1 MAIATFLKLNKI
13 PVLFSVLCA
22 FFYASFAY
30 DLDRTDFIKLAM
42 LYGALFFLSYK
53 LVQICR
59 DNFRFLVYLSVAFR
73 LVFIFS
79 IPNLSQD
86 FYRFVWD
93 GRMLLNGLNPYLFT
107 PQSLIEMGQLPFV
120 QAQELYDGMGMLNA
134 SHFTN
139 YPPIKQ
145 LVFVIA
151 AIVSGKSILG
161 SVIVMRLFLIAADLG
176 TLYFGKKLLEKLQ
189 MPTNAIF
196 WFVLN
201 PFVIIELTGN
211 LHFEGLMV
219 FFLVWGLYMVHI
231 GKWQFAALVFGLSI
245 SVKLVPLLFL
255 PLFIGW
261 FGQKEKGYLHLVLFY
276 LITVLTVVLTFLPF
290 VSTEM
295 LNHYMQTSSLW
306 LNKFEFNAG
315 LYYIARSIGFAVTG
329 YNAIAIIGKVMLAL
343 LVVIVLS
350 IALFRKTKTLPELA
364 SSMLFAMTA
373 YLFLSTTVHPWY
385 LATALALCV
394 FTVYKYP
401 LAWSLVVFLSYL
413 AYMNPDYKENLCALA
428 IEYVVVYGFFVW
440 EVFFKKRFS
449 F

>member
-189 MPTNAIF
+189 IPTNTIF
-196 WFVLN
+196 
-201 PFVIIELTGN
+201 
-211 LHFEGLMV
+211 
-219 FFLVWGLYMVHI
+219 
-231 GKWQFAALVFGLSI
+231 
-245 SVKLVPLLFL
+245 
-255 PLFIGW
+255 
-261 FGQKEKGYLHLVLFY
+261 
-276 LITVLTVVLTFLPF
+276 
-290 VSTEM
+290 
-295 LNHYMQTSSLW
+295 
-306 LNKFEFNAG
+306 
-315 LYYIARSIGFAVTG
+315 
-329 YNAIAIIGKVMLAL
+329 
-343 LVVIVLS
+343 
-350 IALFRKTKTLPELA
+350 
-364 SSMLFAMTA
+364 
-373 YLFLSTTVHPWY
+373 
-385 LATALALCV
+385 
-394 FTVYKYP
+394 
-401 LAWSLVVFLSYL
+401 
-413 AYMNPDYKENLCALA
+413 
-428 IEYVVVYGFFVW
+428 
-440 EVFFKKRFS
+440 
-449 F
+449 